1 VDGQARLIVAQKNR
15 GTSQLFPA
23 AHCSF
28 VGWTW
33 EVTMAEVFLVALY
46 FSAFALVC
54 YELERSDY
62 ETTRNIKE

>member
-1 VDGQARLIVAQKNR
+1 
-15 GTSQLFPA
+15 
-23 AHCSF
+23 
-28 VGWTW
+28 
-33 EVTMAEVFLVALY
+33 MAEVFLVALY